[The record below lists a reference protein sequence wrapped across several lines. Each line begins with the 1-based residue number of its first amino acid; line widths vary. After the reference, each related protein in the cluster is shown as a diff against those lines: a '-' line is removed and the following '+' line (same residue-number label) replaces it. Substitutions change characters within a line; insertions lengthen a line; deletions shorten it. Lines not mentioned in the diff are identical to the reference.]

1 MSGSGTATF
10 TDCTI
15 SGNSAVFGGGL
26 DGAATFTDCTISSN
40 SAQYGGALWGEI
52 LTDTIVAGNTGHL
65 GAPSD
70 IGGNASVVTGT
81 YNLIG
86 TGGSGGITGGS
97 NGNIVLNSLSNLDLG
112 PLANHGGSTET
123 MALLPGSAA
132 IQAGIEADYPG
143 TTKPV
148 TTDQRGD
155 LLDSPPDIGADQNPT
170 LNVTNAT
177 TGEDVQ
183 TTSGLVI
190 TPTAADVTTVTS
202 FQITNIAGGSLF
214 LNDGV
219 TPVTNGEFISVAQG
233 AAGLKFTPT
242 TGSLA
247 TGSFTAEESTTGD
260 TSGLIPA
267 SAATATI
274 AVQAPTPTVTNAT
287 TGEDAQTMSGLVIT
301 PGSVDTSLITVFQVT
316 GITGGTLFLNDGV
329 TPITNGV
336 FITLVQ
342 GAAGLKFTPTAG
354 SLATGSFTVQDAIA
368 ADTTGLL
375 GVTATATITVQAPTP
390 TVTNATTGENVQ
402 SSSGLVITPGSVDT
416 SLITDF
422 QITGITGGS
431 LFLNDGVTPVTN
443 GTFITA
449 AQGAAGLKFTPT
461 AGSLA
466 TGSFTV
472 QDAFAA
478 NTAGLLG
485 TTATATVTVLAPT
498 FENVPTLLHG
508 VETVGWS
515 ALGYNPA
522 TITVDITAYQA
533 GKPSRLPPISP

>member
-1 MSGSGTATF
+1 M
-10 TDCTI
+10 
-15 SGNSAVFGGGL
+15 
-26 DGAATFTDCTISSN
+26 
-40 SAQYGGALWGEI
+40 
-52 LTDTIVAGNTGHL
+52 
-65 GAPSD
+65 
-70 IGGNASVVTGT
+70 
-81 YNLIG
+81 
-86 TGGSGGITGGS
+86 
-97 NGNIVLNSLSNLDLG
+97 
-112 PLANHGGSTET
+112 
-123 MALLPGSAA
+123 
-132 IQAGIEADYPG
+132 
-143 TTKPV
+143 
-148 TTDQRGD
+148 
-155 LLDSPPDIGADQNPT
+155 
-170 LNVTNAT
+170 
-177 TGEDVQ
+177 Q

-190 TPTAADVTTVTS
+190 TPNAADVTTVTS

-274 AVQAPTPTVTNAT
+274 AVQAPTSTVTNAT

-301 PGSVDTSLITVFQVT
+301 PGSVDTSLITDFQIT

-329 TPITNGV
+329 TPIANGG
-336 FITLVQ
+336 FITFAQ

-354 SLATGSFTVQDAIA
+354 PVATGSFSVQDAIA
-368 ADTTGLL
+368 ADTAGLL
-375 GVTATATITVQAPTP
+375 GVTAAATITVQAPTP
-390 TVTNATTGENVQ
+390 TVTNTTTGENVQ
-402 SSSGLVITPGSVDT
+402 STSGLVIAPGSVDT

-431 LFLNDGVTPVTN
+431 LFLNDGVTTVTN

-449 AQGAAGLKFTPT
+449 AQGHAGLKFTPT

-478 NTAGLLG
+478 NTAALLG
-485 TTATATVTVLAPT
+485 TTANATVTVVAPT

-508 VETVGWS
+508 LATVSSS

-533 GKPSRLPPISP
+533 GQAIALAADQPLTGSCNWNTTSVPDGQYELQAVMHDASGNEEGQCQQQVAINNTAAWYSGTIATNETWTQRPGQRSQRQRDDTVGRNGDRPAGRDRQVRRRDGDHRPKRRHA